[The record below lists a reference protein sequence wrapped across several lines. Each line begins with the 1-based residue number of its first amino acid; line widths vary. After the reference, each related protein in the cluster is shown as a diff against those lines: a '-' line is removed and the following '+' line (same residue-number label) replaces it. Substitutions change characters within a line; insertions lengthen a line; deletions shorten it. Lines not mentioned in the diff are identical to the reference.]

1 MPHCE
6 ISDSL
11 LARAG
16 RKPLDLEII
25 ERVYEA
31 AWAQFEARRPFRNT
45 EADDERQETLRKQ
58 VMKIASEGKV
68 EFDTVYEKVVAE
80 CSSRRPP
87 SRSLR
92 GWTRS
97 TATKPGIIHPLRPIG
112 LSSSSAW
119 LQGLTGPSSNHCG
132 QR

>member
-1 MPHCE
+1 VPHCE

-25 ERVYEA
+25 ERIYEA

-68 EFDTVYEKVVAE
+68 EFDTVYEKVIADMLE
-80 CSSRRPP
+80 PP
-87 SRSLR
+87 PTITQLE
-92 GWTRS
+92 GM
-97 TATKPGIIHPLRPIG
+97 
-112 LSSSSAW
+112 
-119 LQGLTGPSSNHCG
+119 GPQH
-132 QR
+132 RD